1 MSFQIP
7 LILVAMHFLA
17 DFVLQTD
24 WMAINKSKRWDAL
37 AIHAGIYAVTF
48 VFFGVEFMWITFV
61 THFVTDAITSRI
73 TSLLWRKNERHWFF
87 VVIGADQLI
96 HYVTLALT
104 YNLLR

>member
-7 LILVAMHFLA
+7 LILVAIHFLA
-17 DFVLQTD
+17 DFVMQTD
-24 WMAINKSKRWDAL
+24 WMAINKSKSWSAL
-37 AIHAGIYAVTF
+37 FAHCCVYAA
-48 VFFGVEFMWITFV
+48 VFLWFGPAFAAITFV
-61 THFVTDAITSRI
+61 THFATDAITSRI
-73 TSLLWRKNERHWFF
+73 TSLLWHKNERHWFF